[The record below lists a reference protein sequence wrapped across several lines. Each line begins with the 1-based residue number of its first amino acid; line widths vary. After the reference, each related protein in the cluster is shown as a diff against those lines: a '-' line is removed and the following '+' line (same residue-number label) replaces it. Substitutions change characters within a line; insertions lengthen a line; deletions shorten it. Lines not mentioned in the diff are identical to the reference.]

1 MKKSKINTPVI
12 TGDKDTD
19 ASLDM
24 ERINQELPKNEVAL
38 HSVGSVLDTEVAVL
52 YPMNKDGSADY
63 GSAFCLEDVDGQW
76 FEELSEAD
84 YLIAHQTMISF
95 SNAKDV
101 VLLKRYCED
110 SYLVIKELC
119 SLIKTDLGSRD
130 SLDLLRAESLM
141 RRLKAMLGFGRWT
154 TFTRGESQN
163 NEKR

>member
-84 YLIAHQTMISF
+84 KRTML
-95 SNAKDV
+95 DV
-101 VLLKRYCED
+101 VLLKRYCKGG
-110 SYLVIKELC
+110 V
-119 SLIKTDLGSRD
+119 
-130 SLDLLRAESLM
+130 AE
-141 RRLKAMLGFGRWT
+141 
-154 TFTRGESQN
+154 Q
-163 NEKR
+163 

>member
-52 YPMNKDGSADY
+52 YPMNNDGSADY

-84 YLIAHQTMISF
+84 HLIAHQTL
-95 SNAKDV
+95 AT
-101 VLLKRYCED
+101 
-110 SYLVIKELC
+110 VINNV
-119 SLIKTDLGSRD
+119 
-130 SLDLLRAESLM
+130 
-141 RRLKAMLGFGRWT
+141 FGL
-154 TFTRGESQN
+154 RGESQN

>member
-1 MKKSKINTPVI
+1 VLSRTYTRKEITMKKSKINTPVI

-95 SNAKDV
+95 AACLNDYPLFGYGKTIDGRHNAKDV
-101 VLLKRYCED
+101 VLLKR
-110 SYLVIKELC
+110 
-119 SLIKTDLGSRD
+119 
-130 SLDLLRAESLM
+130 
-141 RRLKAMLGFGRWT
+141 
-154 TFTRGESQN
+154 GESQN